1 MAQISKGDFVEVE
14 YTGKLKEE
22 GIIFDTTDEAA
33 AKESG
38 IYSDNTE
45 YGPAVVCIGEGQLLK
60 GLEEELIGK
69 EVGKEYEIS
78 LTPEKAFGKKDAK
91 LIRMIPFS
99 VFKKQNIM
107 PEPGMQVNID
117 GVLATVK
124 TASGGRCLVDFNHPF
139 SGKDVSYKVKVL
151 KIVTDDAEKVK
162 SIIKLNFG
170 MKADVSK
177 KEEGIDIK
185 TKTEVPKE
193 IKDVI
198 EKKILE
204 LVPSV
209 KKVAFSAEP
218 KPASK

>member
-1 MAQISKGDFVEVE
+1 MANISKGDFVEVE

-38 IYSDNTE
+38 LHSDDME

-60 GLEEELIGK
+60 GLEDELVGK
-69 EVGKEYEIS
+69 DIGKEYEIS

-117 GVLATVK
+117 GALATVK
-124 TASGGRCLVDFNHPF
+124 TASGGRCLVDFNHPL
-139 SGKDVSYKVKVL
+139 SGKDVFYKVKVL

-177 KEEGIDIK
+177 KEEGIEIK
-185 TKTEVPKE
+185 TKSEVPKE
-193 IKDVI
+193 IKEIV
-198 EKKILE
+198 EKKIKE
-204 LVPSV
+204 LVPAV
-209 KKVAFSAEP
+209 KKIVFSAEP